1 MVSDSFNYSTKGPIY
16 TSSLDPEPEAIN
28 IESVLYDESQMYITW
43 LESPDSDFLKYEIY
57 FGENDTLNVSLL
69 DSIFD
74 KSLTTFSIN
83 EFDPHLKNY
92 FRIIVYD
99 TLNQNTNGAFNSN
112 ETQPIPEPVIL
123 DSISSFG
130 NELTINWS
138 AYSNL
143 DFQQYAANY
152 DGEVIPGQYQ
162 NIKDVDDYNRIRGV
176 NIVST
181 QLNPQQ
187 YYPNPTEEDYINGFF
202 IRYFACKRNETKY
215 LELDKN
221 TYEKMKKNNTTYNYI
236 PYVVTEVQWTLVG
249 EARDVS
255 QANLN
260 IIEST
265 ERKINKKGLKEFI
278 NNDFSKFYKPQSI
291 QSNLITDGT
300 VYKNSRTGLAYS
312 GSYHIHPDKGPMI
325 GAEHIKEYHDYLVP
339 IS

>member
-1 MVSDSFNYSTKGPIY
+1 MYIPKNRIKTNLY
-16 TSSLDPEPEAIN
+16 TRGNEYQKISNGEEYIGYYWSMYNGNFFSGKNPNEQPSEQIIKIIQTSN
-28 IESVLYDESQMYITW
+28 IEKNES
-43 LESPDSDFLKYEIY
+43 K
-57 FGENDTLNVSLL
+57 
-69 DSIFD
+69 
-74 KSLTTFSIN
+74 
-83 EFDPHLKNY
+83 
-92 FRIIVYD
+92 
-99 TLNQNTNGAFNSN
+99 
-112 ETQPIPEPVIL
+112 
-123 DSISSFG
+123 
-130 NELTINWS
+130 
-138 AYSNL
+138 NL

-176 NIVST
+176 NIAST